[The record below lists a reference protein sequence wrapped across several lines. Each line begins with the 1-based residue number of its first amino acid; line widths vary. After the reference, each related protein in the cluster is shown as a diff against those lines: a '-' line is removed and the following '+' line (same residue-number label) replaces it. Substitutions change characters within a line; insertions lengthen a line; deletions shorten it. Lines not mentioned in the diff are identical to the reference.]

1 MQQEDWE
8 ALQAQMSSPYGCME
22 LQCDQYRLALQQA
35 VSSKSKSW
43 STAVYVNGEFKGL
56 WMSMENGEPKHD
68 EGRRFMR
75 KVTRSMHSRKTIEE
89 VRKALGKREAAKWE
103 AEKYVHLN
111 PCWTSFNSLKKH
123 LLANN
128 TSIERIH

>member
-1 MQQEDWE
+1 MQQEDWD
-8 ALQAQMSSPYGCME
+8 ALKAQMSRPYGSME
-22 LQCDQYRLALQQA
+22 LQCDQYKVALQQA

-43 STAVYVNGEFKGL
+43 STIVYVDGVFKGL
-56 WMSMENGEPKHD
+56 WLSMENGEPAHD

-75 KVTRSMHSRKTIEE
+75 KVTRSLHSRKIIDD

-103 AEKYVHLN
+103 AQKYVHLD
-111 PCWTSFNSLKKH
+111 PSWSSFNSLKKH

-128 TSIERIH
+128 ASIERIH